1 MEEAALQ
8 KLEDLWDIVLC
19 ENRLRALMDE
29 ISPFSFE
36 KHSVPEC
43 FVLSSMIFGHY
54 TLYFPDKVNDTQKHQ
69 IRSHSKQSLKLL
81 VPYVREFDTTF
92 LQSAK
97 LYVALSFRAANM
109 KNAREKSSPDGGTVF
124 IIIVWQAKVPPL
136 LTCADE
142 TRM

>member
-1 MEEAALQ
+1 MNS
-8 KLEDLWDIVLC
+8 I
-19 ENRLRALMDE
+19 
-29 ISPFSFE
+29 
-36 KHSVPEC
+36 
-43 FVLSSMIFGHY
+43 
-54 TLYFPDKVNDTQKHQ
+54 
-69 IRSHSKQSLKLL
+69 
-81 VPYVREFDTTF
+81 TF

-97 LYVALSFRAANM
+97 LYDALSFRAANM